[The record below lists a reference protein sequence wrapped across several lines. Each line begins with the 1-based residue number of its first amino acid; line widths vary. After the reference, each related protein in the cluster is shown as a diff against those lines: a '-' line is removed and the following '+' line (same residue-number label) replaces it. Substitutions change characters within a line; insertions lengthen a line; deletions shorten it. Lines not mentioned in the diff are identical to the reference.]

1 MSLMRNT
8 IFALFAVC
16 FITFACV
23 DKKAEEKKKEVV
35 ELEQKIDA
43 VGKEVNQDVDS
54 LEKEAKE
61 IEEELK
67 ELDNL

>member
-1 MSLMRNT
+1 MKRSILSLLLFSLIGFSCVNT
-8 IFALFAVC
+8 
-16 FITFACV
+16 
-23 DKKAEEKKKEVV
+23 KAKEEKKAVIEIDQKIEEVSKEV
-35 ELEQKIDA
+35 EKDLE
-43 VGKEVNQDVDS
+43 S